1 MINYFVSEQKV
12 SNLDEFSTQERSS
25 FLEFVYVW
33 YDILMLSK
41 RDALKSITLQTH
53 GSAESEAR
61 TSYTITSVML
71 TPCGPMLLSLKL
83 LVEKSFA
90 C

>member
-1 MINYFVSEQKV
+1 M
-12 SNLDEFSTQERSS
+12 S
-25 FLEFVYVW
+25 FQHKNGVHFWSLYVW